1 MAIELLNTGST
12 SLASGNWKTL
22 AGAAGS
28 GIVDDAELLIQ
39 NGTQAI
45 TSDITWTSLTNGIK
59 YLDIS
64 PGFAGNIAGGT
75 SGSLAFQTRNSLFS
89 QVTQL
94 PRVRYEASG
103 GTLYYTAENASANDE
118 VHYLQVNG
126 AGSLYVTGTCSVRRL
141 ELNAGRVIINQ
152 NVGSVAN
159 YRWVFT
165 GGTSTIDIVNSGGT
179 NDIHALTIT
188 GGQHLLKRG
197 IQGTTITAGSRTEGL
212 HVAGGAVTID
222 AGSRNIS
229 AMTVSGGTTTVLN
242 AGNPDT
248 PTAGITNLLA
258 LGGTIDFSRLAR
270 PMIITL
276 VEDAPSCTIIPSK
289 YLTITTRNPIGPGA
303 DGLN

>member
-1 MAIELLNTGST
+1 MSIELLNSGST

-28 GIVDDAELLIQ
+28 GFVDDAELLIQ
-39 NGTQAI
+39 SGTQAI
-45 TSDITWTSLTNGIK
+45 TSDVTWTSLTNGIK
-59 YLDIS
+59 FFDIA
-64 PGFAGNIAGGT
+64 PGFAGNIAGS

-126 AGSLYVTGTCSVRRL
+126 GGALYVTGTCTVRRL
-141 ELNAGRVIINQ
+141 ELTSGRVLVNQ

-165 GGTSTIDIVNSGGT
+165 GGNAMIDVVNSGGT

-188 GGQHLLKRG
+188 GGQHTLKRG
-197 IQGTTITAGSRTEGL
+197 IQGTTVTAGSRTEGL
-212 HVAGGAVTID
+212 TVSGGSLTID

-229 AMTVSGGTTTVLN
+229 AMTVSGGNVTVLN

-248 PTAGITNLLA
+248 PTAGVTNLLA
-258 LGGTIDFSRLAR
+258 LGGTIDFSKLAR
-270 PMIITL
+270 PMILTL
-276 VEDAPSCTIIPSK
+276 VEDSPSCTIIPSK

>member
-1 MAIELLNTGST
+1 MAIEILNTGST

-39 NGTQAI
+39 TGTQSI
-45 TSDITWTSLTNGIK
+45 TSDVTWTSLTNGIK

-64 PGFAGNIAGGT
+64 PGFAGNIAGT

-89 QVTQL
+89 QITQL

-118 VHYLQVNG
+118 CHYLQVNG
-126 AGSLYVTGTCSVRRL
+126 GGGLYVTGTCSVRRL
-141 ELNAGRVIINQ
+141 ELTAGRIWVNQ

-159 YRWVFT
+159 YRWVFA
-165 GGTSTIDIVNSGGT
+165 GGTSTIEVVNSGGT
-179 NDIHALTIT
+179 NNIHALTVT

-197 IQGTTITAGSRTEGL
+197 IQGTTVTAGGRVEGL
-212 HVAGGAVTID
+212 QVHGGSVTID
-222 AGSRNIS
+222 AGSQNVA
-229 AMTVSGGTTTVLN
+229 AMTVTGGTVTVLN

-248 PTAGITNLLA
+248 TTAGVTNLLA
-258 LGGTIDFSRLAR
+258 LGGTLDFSRLSR
-270 PMIITL
+270 PMTLSL

>member
-1 MAIELLNTGST
+1 MAIEILNSGAT

-28 GIVDDAELLIQ
+28 GFVDDAELLIQ
-39 NGTQAI
+39 SGTQAI
-45 TSDITWTSLTNGIK
+45 TSDITWTALTNGIK
-59 YLDIS
+59 YLDVT
-64 PGFAGNIAGGT
+64 PGFAGNIGGT

-103 GTLYYTAENASANDE
+103 GALYYSAENASVNDE
-118 VHYLQVNG
+118 AHYLQVNG
-126 AGSLYVTGTCSVRRL
+126 GGALYVTGTCTVRRL
-141 ELNAGRVIINQ
+141 ELTAGRLFVNQ

-165 GGTSTIDIVNSGGT
+165 GGTSTIEVVNSGGT

-197 IQGTTITAGSRTEGL
+197 VQGTTITAGSRTEGL
-212 HVAGGAVTID
+212 TVAGGSLTID
-222 AGSRNIS
+222 AGSRNIA
-229 AMTVSGGTTTVLN
+229 AMTVTGGTVTVLN

-248 PTAGITNLLA
+248 PTAGVTNLLA
-258 LGGTIDFSRLAR
+258 LGGTIDFSRLSR
-270 PMIITL
+270 PMILTL

>member
-1 MAIELLNTGST
+1 MAIEILNSGAT

-28 GIVDDAELLIQ
+28 GFVDDAELLIQ
-39 NGTQAI
+39 SGTQAI
-45 TSDITWTSLTNGIK
+45 TSDVTWTSLTNGIK
-59 YLDIS
+59 FFDIA
-64 PGFAGNIAGGT
+64 PGFAGNIAGS

-118 VHYLQVNG
+118 AHYLQVNG
-126 AGSLYVTGTCSVRRL
+126 GGALYVTGTCTVRRL
-141 ELNAGRVIINQ
+141 ELTSGRVLVNQ

-165 GGTSTIDIVNSGGT
+165 GGNAMIDVVNSGGT

-188 GGQHLLKRG
+188 GGQHTLKRG
-197 IQGTTITAGSRTEGL
+197 IQGTTVTAGSRTEGL
-212 HVAGGAVTID
+212 TVSGGSLTID

-229 AMTVSGGTTTVLN
+229 AMTVIGGNVTVLN

-248 PTAGITNLLA
+248 PTAGVTNLLA
-258 LGGTIDFSRLAR
+258 LGGTIDFSKLAR
-270 PMIITL
+270 PMILTL
-276 VEDAPSCTIIPSK
+276 VEDSPSCTIIPSK
-289 YLTITTRNPIGPGA
+289 YLTITTRNPIGPGT

>member
-1 MAIELLNTGST
+1 MAIEILNSGAT

-28 GIVDDAELLIQ
+28 GFVDDAELLIQ
-39 NGTQAI
+39 SGTQAI
-45 TSDITWTSLTNGIK
+45 TSDVTWTSLTNGIK
-59 YLDIS
+59 FFDIA
-64 PGFAGNIAGGT
+64 PGFAGNIAGS

-118 VHYLQVNG
+118 AHYLQVNG
-126 AGSLYVTGTCSVRRL
+126 GGALYVTGTCTVRRL
-141 ELNAGRVIINQ
+141 ELTSGRVLVNQ

-165 GGTSTIDIVNSGGT
+165 GGNAMIDVVNSGGT

-188 GGQHLLKRG
+188 GGQHTLKRG
-197 IQGTTITAGSRTEGL
+197 IQGTTVTAGSRTEGL
-212 HVAGGAVTID
+212 TVSGGSLTID

-229 AMTVSGGTTTVLN
+229 AMTVIGGNVTVLN

-248 PTAGITNLLA
+248 PTAGVTNLLA
-258 LGGTIDFSRLAR
+258 LGGTIDFSKLAR
-270 PMIITL
+270 PMILTL
-276 VEDAPSCTIIPSK
+276 VEDSPSCTIIPSK